1 VCKVLVRIPNK
12 DIDGYFFHTLFI
24 LYMDNGIN
32 HILNVE
38 GILKNFSIAKKIS
51 SVELREIKSKASKEC
66 ASKEDYMELLKRE
79 IIRYTDDYVK
89 KNKIPGLIVK
99 KKDGLKNFTIKDP
112 VYIKLYKEASL
123 LAKNLTKGRNLE
135 KRELIFLIMSLVGAL
150 ELTQDDFNKF
160 NREINK
166 NPGVEETEKWGG
178 FGEFDV
184 DDDDDDDDDDDEIV

>member
-1 VCKVLVRIPNK
+1 
-12 DIDGYFFHTLFI
+12 
-24 LYMDNGIN
+24 MDKGIN

-51 SVELREIKSKASKEC
+51 SSELRSIKALASKSC
-66 ASKEDYMELLKRE
+66 ASKEDYLELLKRE

-89 KNKIPGLIVK
+89 KNKIPGLIIK

-112 VYIKLYKEASL
+112 AYIKLYKEAAI
-123 LAKNLTKGRNLE
+123 LAKNLTKNRNME

-150 ELTQDDFNKF
+150 GLTQEDFNKF
-160 NREINK
+160 NREINR
-166 NPGVEETEKWGG
+166 NPDFEENEKWGG

-184 DDDDDDDDDDDEIV
+184 DDDEDDDDDGENV

>member
-1 VCKVLVRIPNK
+1 
-12 DIDGYFFHTLFI
+12 
-24 LYMDNGIN
+24 
-32 HILNVE
+32 
-38 GILKNFSIAKKIS
+38 
-51 SVELREIKSKASKEC
+51 
-66 ASKEDYMELLKRE
+66 MELLKRE